1 MASGIVSNSMSREL
15 TIIRAPDGLAWGFS
29 VSPKSPL
36 LLRPL
41 RRQPGPDVSG
51 PTIAAFAFGER
62 FAPRLRQTDHKMTVH
77 VVLDESLQ
85 KGPVDLGV

>member
-1 MASGIVSNSMSREL
+1 MGLHGDFQSLRKGHWCSGPCVV
-15 TIIRAPDGLAWGFS
+15 G
-29 VSPKSPL
+29 
-36 LLRPL
+36 
-41 RRQPGPDVSG
+41 PGPDVSG

-62 FAPRLRQTDHKMTVH
+62 FAPRLRQTDHNMTVH